1 MNELKIYHNITD
13 DNLRKLAQSIF
24 GNFEYVDY
32 EKFYEL
38 EDDFIVIQYDKDKND
53 IEAILSKNNVM
64 ILTNNSYIEYF
75 FELSTN
81 YRFQLHLYSQE
92 SNKLLIMN
100 LKAFIDEAYKIFELK
115 NQIEE
120 LEDKIF
126 DLAFATT
133 DVLEQKEKA
142 ELMVTKDG
150 MTKLYNHSA
159 FKDFLQKEFLSAVA
173 NCGIFSIAILD
184 LDHFKNVNDRYGH
197 IKGDEVIRAFA
208 NCIHSNVEANI
219 DIAARYGGEEF
230 AIIFKNQTCDEAI
243 NKIDNMRLC
252 MNNTHFQHED
262 TCFKVT
268 FSAGLTEFSK
278 DLKDSNEMLK
288 IADDALYQSKKNGR
302 NRNTIKLKSF

>member
-1 MNELKIYHNITD
+1 MNELKIYHNLTD
-13 DNLRKLAQSIF
+13 DNLKKLATSIF
-24 GNFEYVDY
+24 GNFEYIDY
-32 EKFYEL
+32 EKFHEF
-38 EDDFIVIQYDKDKND
+38 EDAFIVIQYDGNNND

-64 ILTNNSYIEYF
+64 ILTTTPYIEYF

-81 YRFQLHLYSQE
+81 NRFQLHVYSQE
-92 SNKLLIMN
+92 NDKLLIMN
-100 LKAFIDEAYKIFELK
+100 LKAFIDGAYKIFELK
-115 NQIEE
+115 SQIEE

-142 ELMVTKDG
+142 ELLVTKDG

-159 FKDFLQKEFLSAVA
+159 FKDFLQKEFLSAMKDS
-173 NCGIFSIAILD
+173 GIFSVAILD

-197 IKGDEVIRAFA
+197 MKGDEVIRSFA
-208 NCIHSNVEANI
+208 NCINSHVSPNM

-230 AIIFKNQTCDEAI
+230 AIIFKDQICEEAI
-243 NKIDNMRLC
+243 KKIDSMRLC

-268 FSAGLTEFSK
+268 FSAGLTQFSK
-278 DLKDSNEMLK
+278 YLKDSTEMLK
-288 IADDALYQSKKNGR
+288 IADDALYQSKRDGR